1 MGKSLY
7 SSIPLNILEELEAFC
22 EEFLS
27 CTCCEDHEVATK
39 LAKLSF
45 FLYTNQPTDYLVDLD
60 DPPRIFEDWDRSESV
75 LSILYK
81 RTDEEERQVRQE
93 LEKEGCMII
102 PATPIDFGFLRE
114 AINEHVLEERHR
126 ADIPRFNFEFD
137 LESVRLSRREG
148 MVIPLA
154 HRLGSPGSV
163 SWWRESPWLSRLNG
177 LELDVKSEEASLAEL
192 CWIEPADVYT
202 YLGCILEGKLATYL
216 SQSRSFTSC
225 L

>member
-7 SSIPLNILEELEAFC
+7 SSIPLNILEELAAFC

-27 CTCCEDHEVATK
+27 CTCCENHEVATK
-39 LAKLSF
+39 LAKLSI
-45 FLYTNQPTDYLVDLD
+45 FLYTFQPEDSQES
-60 DPPRIFEDWDRSESV
+60 PPRIFEDWNRSESV

-102 PATPIDFGFLRE
+102 PATPIDFRFLRE
-114 AINEHVLEERHR
+114 EINEYVLEEKHR
-126 ADIPRFNFEFD
+126 ADIPRFNFESD
-137 LESVRLSRREG
+137 GLSRREG

-154 HRLGSPGSV
+154 HRLGSRRSV
-163 SWWRESPWLSRLNG
+163 SWWRENPWLSRLNG
-177 LELDVKSEEASLAEL
+177 LEFDVESEETSIAEF
-192 CWIEPADVYT
+192 CWIEPANVYT

-216 SQSRSFTSC
+216 SQFPSFTSC